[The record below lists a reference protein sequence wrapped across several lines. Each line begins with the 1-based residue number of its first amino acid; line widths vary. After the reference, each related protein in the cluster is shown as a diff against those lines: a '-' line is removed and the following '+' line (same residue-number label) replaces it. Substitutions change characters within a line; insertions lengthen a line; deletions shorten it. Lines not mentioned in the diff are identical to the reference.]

1 MITHAHTILKK
12 PFIVVGFT
20 ALVSSCFDGAA
31 NIDYALYSG
40 ENKNT
45 SHAISLSETNGVIS
59 ISWKNDFITNISI
72 APKNCLDNTDNCYI
86 DIFENYDTQSLSC
99 SVDASYVEMTCSKND
114 LTTKAVDITSI
125 YDEIPSEF
133 RVVIWFQTD
142 SGAFPTSYRILLD

>member
-1 MITHAHTILKK
+1 MNNVMIGHLATIETLLL
-12 PFIVVGFT
+12 FTQYGF
-20 ALVSSCFDGAA
+20 
-31 NIDYALYSG
+31 N
-40 ENKNT
+40 
-45 SHAISLSETNGVIS
+45 
-59 ISWKNDFITNISI
+59 
-72 APKNCLDNTDNCYI
+72 
-86 DIFENYDTQSLSC
+86 NYDTQSLSC